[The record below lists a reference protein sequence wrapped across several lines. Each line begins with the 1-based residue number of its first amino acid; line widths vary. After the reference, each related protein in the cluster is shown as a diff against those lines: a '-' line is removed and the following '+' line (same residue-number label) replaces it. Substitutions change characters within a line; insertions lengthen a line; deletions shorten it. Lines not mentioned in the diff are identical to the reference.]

1 MTTANKI
8 TIIRFIMIPIM
19 LVIIYINPLKDDI
32 GFLNLSIGA
41 FIFAVLFVIAALT
54 DFLDGYIARKYNQI
68 TTFGKFLDPIADK
81 VLVLVAM
88 LYLMTIDP
96 TRVPLWAV
104 MIVIVREFVVTSIR
118 LIAVDQ
124 GLVIAASPYG
134 KIKTASTM
142 VALVILLFNDFGMTP
157 WIGNIIF
164 YFAILMTLISGIDYF
179 MKNRKSILASI

>member
-19 LVIIYINPLKDDI
+19 LVVIYVNSLKADI
-32 GFLNLSIGA
+32 GFLGLSIGS
-41 FIFAVLFVIAALT
+41 FIFAILFVFASLT

-81 VLVLVAM
+81 VLVLLAM
-88 LYLMTIDP
+88 LYLMILDP
-96 TRVPLWAV
+96 SRVPLWAV
-104 MIVIVREFVVTSIR
+104 MIVIMREFVVTSIR

-124 GLVIAASPYG
+124 GKVIAASPYG

-142 VALVILLFNDFGMTP
+142 LALIILLFNDFGLP
-157 WIGNIIF
+157 VIIGNIIF
-164 YFAILMTLISGIDYF
+164 WFAIMMTLVSGIDYF
-179 MKNRKSILASI
+179 MKNRKIILASI